1 MDKNVLSEE
10 EKLDSVRGKLMDA
23 YIKQGLREMYA
34 RKVSGGEVRNSSQ
47 GQGHHDR
54 ISQ

>member
-23 YIKQGLREMYA
+23 CLKLGIREMYF
-34 RKVSGGEVRNSSQ
+34 RKVRGGEVRTSSQ

-54 ISQ
+54 ISR